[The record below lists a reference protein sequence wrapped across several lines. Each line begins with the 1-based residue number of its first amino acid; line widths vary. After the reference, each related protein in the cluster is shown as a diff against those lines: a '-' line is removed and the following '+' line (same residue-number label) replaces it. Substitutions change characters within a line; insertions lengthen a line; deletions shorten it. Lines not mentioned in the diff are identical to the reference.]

1 MAKKKHSP
9 KIVVLG
15 ASAGGLKDYKAILA
29 KLSKSNN
36 LFYVLIQHLDPNHKS
51 QLTSLLQN
59 SSKLEI
65 KTLENGDVPKV
76 NTVYVMPSG
85 VSVGW
90 SRGSFTL
97 RKRPA
102 GHKGFY
108 PVDTFLK
115 QVSKDPGL
123 SKIAVI
129 LSGTNQDGTLG
140 LRSFKKAGGYV
151 IAQDPRTTEFPI
163 MPQSAID
170 DGFVDEILSLPKI
183 AARLNEFREDLF
195 TESSKKMA
203 LVELLLELEKMT
215 GVNFRQYKVAT
226 LQRRIQR
233 RMQLLKIGT
242 PEDYLRH
249 LKKNPAETKQLF
261 EEVTIHVTSFFRD
274 QAPFAALTRKVFPS
288 LFQGKDSKSSFRIWV
303 PACSTG
309 QEAYTLAI
317 LAFEYAEENKIKV
330 PIQVFATDVSEES
343 IRFARV
349 GTYPSAIES
358 EVPAK
363 LLRKYFDRVPEGY
376 QVKKILRNTCVFAMH
391 DLTRDSGFS
400 RMDLVACRNLLIYL
414 NPLFQRKALDTIH
427 YSLKPNGVLVLG
439 QAETLALGG
448 KQFDVIDRKNKIFE
462 KPSPQE
468 KDLREFQAVKH
479 SLHSLP
485 QLPFLSRA
493 DHDRFLKVARKFSAS
508 IPKKNKASSPEQE
521 IKRLSEE
528 NGQLHNFF
536 LELIENQS
544 ALYEELHAT
553 HEEVLAS
560 NEELQS
566 KNEEYESTQEELQ
579 AANEELR
586 SVNDEII
593 DRNSDLAKLNEEVV
607 ASNLQI
613 RETYDY
619 AQAIVDTVRE
629 PMLILDEFFV
639 IQSLN
644 ESFCKAF
651 ETKSHETIGL
661 QLFML
666 GNGQWDIPELRRIL
680 RDILPKKQVLKDYPV
695 EHEFPKIGHRVISLN
710 ARQMHLPNSA
720 RRLILLAM
728 EDVTDRTQHRRRL
741 ESERDNS
748 NENVRGL
755 ELEKRLREKFV
766 STLSHDLRSPLTAAK
781 ISAQLLG
788 RNTLDQEKTRSLVL
802 RIVNSLDRADG
813 MISDL
818 LDANRITAGEGVTVS
833 LERCDLSA
841 VVRETVEEMSTVHG
855 ERFDLKCQRGIEE
868 VSNSQAVRRILEN
881 LLSNGIKYGDNA
893 HPVTV
898 VFHNVMGG
906 LELTVHNRGK
916 SIPKADL
923 NKIFRQFSR
932 EREHDAGKIQG
943 WGLGLTLVKGLAQ
956 ALKGS
961 VGVESSEES
970 GTTFRVFLPPLQLK
984 E

>member
-1 MAKKKHSP
+1 MAKKKPSP
-9 KIVVLG
+9 KIVILG
-15 ASAGGLKDYKAILA
+15 ASAGGLKDYKTILA

-51 QLTSLLQN
+51 QLTALLQTD
-59 SSKLEI
+59 SKLDVE
-65 KTLENGDVPKV
+65 TLENGMQPKA

-85 VSVGW
+85 VVAGW
-90 SRGSFTL
+90 SQGKFTL

-102 GHKGFY
+102 GPKGHY
-108 PVDTFLK
+108 PVDYFLN
-115 QVSKDPGL
+115 QVAKDTSL

-129 LSGTNQDGTLG
+129 LSGTNHDGTAG
-140 LRSFKKAGGYV
+140 LRAFKKSGGYI

-163 MPQSAID
+163 MPQGAID
-170 DGFVDEILSLPKI
+170 DGLVDEVLSLPKI
-183 AARLNEFREDLF
+183 AARLNEFQEALF

-203 LVELLLELEKMT
+203 LVDLLLELEKMT

-233 RMQLLKIGT
+233 RMQILKMKT
-242 PEDYLRH
+242 PEEYLKH
-249 LKKNPAETKQLF
+249 LKKNPSETKQLF

-274 QAPFAALTRKVFPS
+274 QAPFAALSRKVFPT
-288 LFQGKDSKSSFRIWV
+288 LFQGKDSKNALRIWV
-303 PACSTG
+303 PGCSTG

-317 LAFEYAEENKIKV
+317 LAFEYVEEHKLKV
-330 PIQVFATDVSEES
+330 PVQVFATDVSEDS
-343 IRFARV
+343 IKLARLGHYSSDV
-349 GTYPSAIES
+349 EAELP
-358 EVPAK
+358 PK
-363 LLRKYFDRVPEGY
+363 LLKKYFDRTTDGY
-376 QVKKILRNTCVFAMH
+376 QVKKLLRNTCVFAMH

-400 RMDLVACRNLLIYL
+400 RMDLVACRNLLIYF

-427 YSLKPNGVLVLG
+427 YSLKPHGVLMLG

-448 KQFDVIDRKNKIFE
+448 KHFDVIDRKNKIFE
-462 KPSPQE
+462 KPSVQE
-468 KDLREFQAVKH
+468 KEAKEARVTKH
-479 SLHSLP
+479 HSSSLP

-493 DHDRFLKVARKFSAS
+493 DHERFLKVARTFSV
-508 IPKKNKASSPEQE
+508 PGVKKKASSQEQE
-521 IKRLSEE
+521 NRRLTEE
-528 NGQLHNFF
+528 NRKLHAYF

-566 KNEEYESTQEELQ
+566 KNEEYETTQEELQ

-593 DRNSDLAKLNEEVV
+593 DRNSDLAKLNEEVT
-607 ASNLQI
+607 ASNIQI
-613 RETYDY
+613 QETYDY

-629 PMLILDEFFV
+629 PILILDEYFMV
-639 IQSLN
+639 QSLN
-644 ESFCKAF
+644 ESFCSTFNTKAR
-651 ETKSHETIGL
+651 ETIGK

-680 RDILPKKQVLKDYPV
+680 RDVLPKRQMLRDYEV
-695 EHEFPKIGHRVISLN
+695 EHDFPKIGRRVISLN
-710 ARQMHLPNSA
+710 ARQMHLPHSD

-728 EDVTDRTQHRRRL
+728 EDVTDRIEHRRLL
-741 ESERDNS
+741 EGERDTS
-748 NENVRGL
+748 KENVRGL

-788 RNTLDQEKTRSLVL
+788 RNTMDPEKIKSLVL
-802 RIVNSLDRADG
+802 RMVNSLDRADG

-818 LDANRITAGEGVTVS
+818 LDANRITAGEGVVVN
-833 LERCDLSA
+833 LEMCDLSA
-841 VVRETVEEMSTVHG
+841 LVRETVEEMSTVHG
-855 ERFDLKCQRGIEE
+855 ERFILKCQNGIEE

-881 LLSNGIKYGDNA
+881 LMSNGIKYGDNSQ
-893 HPVTV
+893 PVTI
-898 VFHNVMGG
+898 VFHQVIGG
-906 LELTVHNRGK
+906 LELTVHNHGQ
-916 SIPKADL
+916 SIPKSDL
-923 NKIFRQFSR
+923 TKIFRQFSR
-932 EREHDAGKIQG
+932 ERTQDGGKIQG
-943 WGLGLTLVKGLAQ
+943 WGLGLTLVRGLSQ

-961 VGVESSEES
+961 VGVESSEET
-970 GTTFRVFLPPLQLK
+970 GTTFRVFLPPLKLA